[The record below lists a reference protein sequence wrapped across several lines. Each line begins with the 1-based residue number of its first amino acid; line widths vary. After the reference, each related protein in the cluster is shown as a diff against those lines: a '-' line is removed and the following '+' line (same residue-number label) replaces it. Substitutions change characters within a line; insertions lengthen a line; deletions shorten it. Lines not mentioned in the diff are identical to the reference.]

1 MTLLH
6 VAELYKAIY
15 QYVLSQPQIGELTV
29 EDPAEAFE
37 DLRDKNDLKMLLS
50 TTSFMEAGFG
60 QDALSHGGG
69 RVGRVGKTLNRG
81 GKGKGKMGPP
91 VEKAWAE
98 SWRLKMKIAGV
109 STLSLQRLVKRSHQ
123 RESC

>member
-1 MTLLH
+1 M
-6 VAELYKAIY
+6 
-15 QYVLSQPQIGELTV
+15 TV

-50 TTSFMEAGFG
+50 TTSFTEEGFG
-60 QDALSHGGG
+60 RDSLHSGG
-69 RVGRVGKTLNRG
+69 RVGKVGKALG

-91 VEKAWAE
+91 VERAWAE

-109 STLSLQRLVKRSHQ
+109 GTSITLMTKG
-123 RESC
+123 